1 MTNKEKKIGAVK
13 FVAFI
18 LKEIINSKMPA
29 GFIANILNEGL
40 SEGTDYLSGQIE
52 GNEIGNGSQ
61 IIDEILTDTRL
72 KTLYIQEDYYDMVRS
87 NVRSILK
94 IISIDDELLRS
105 CSYEEKEIAREV
117 IKRYQEAH
125 SDLFT
130 QQELLYLEKGLNEIV
145 SVLVWKIA
153 KQPDA
158 MTKILGRTEDVL
170 KAINQQ
176 GKQQQYGYDQI
187 QKSIEESQAANS
199 QIQEENRLAYQQIQK
214 GIDELKDLVERQSVM
229 GETMHLYPDFSE
241 MYANRWTERMFLH
254 RDDDNE
260 WNQNITLENIYQ
272 LPSYQERGTDYF
284 NLEQR
289 LKKLVSETKQE
300 KRMLLVLG
308 QPGGGKSTLITY
320 LLNECITNC
329 DREILVYQFAKLN
342 ETDWARNPRKALL
355 EALGAKHVKEFSG
368 KVLILDGFDEITV
381 NGSRERILDQLYDDI
396 AMDYSIR
403 DFSLLIT
410 CREHYITGKTKCDR
424 ILLNPFTEQQIE
436 NFCSTYWHQFG
447 VAKEDPEALKKQFCE
462 KKAIMGIPLL
472 LYMTLTLDITIEE
485 DTSYVDIY
493 DKIFA
498 IDGGIYDRGVAVVNK
513 DGRNETY
520 LGGSHPITR
529 EIKQQLHRISKEIA
543 LYMLEYE
550 PDTASIPQEAYKQ
563 IVERIQQEESLETM
577 EQGVPISIY
586 FQKIAKQI
594 DGVDT
599 EQLTFIHRSMY
610 EYFVAVA
617 VCDEIVDA
625 NGRLIQQG
633 NEREMIN
640 RLTPVLC
647 RRQFSDDSKQYL
659 EYRIQKHICANNQA
673 DRDQCADWWRK
684 VCDTMLTEG
693 IVMKE
698 VPFWSC
704 AEKQAIGFVNFIPLM
719 RGILEG
725 CKQELP
731 YQIGNVERIGEN
743 IRNANTM
750 ENRYDEK
757 IIDLAFINLIKA
769 DLRGANLRGA
779 DLRRANLIEA
789 DLLEANLLE
798 ANLRGANLIRANL
811 IEADLRR
818 ANLIE
823 ADLRGANLIE
833 ADLIGADLI
842 GADLSGA
849 NLSEAN
855 LRRANLRRAN
865 LSEANLIEADLRRA
879 DLRGADLI
887 GADLIGADLI
897 EVDLGGAD
905 LRVAD
910 LRRAN
915 LSKANFTGANVE
927 GADFTDA
934 LGIESCIGL
943 DLN

>member
-447 VAKEDPEALKKQFCE
+447 VTKEDPEALKKQFCE

-617 VCDEIVDA
+617 VCDEIVDQT
-625 NGRLIQQG
+625 GRLIQQG

-647 RRQFSDDSKQYL
+647 RRQFSQDIKHYL
-659 EYRIQKHICANNQA
+659 EYRVSKHICVNNQA
-673 DRDQCADWWRK
+673 DRDQCAGWWRR
-684 VCDTMLTEG
+684 VSDTMLAEG

-698 VPFWSC
+698 VPFWDC
-704 AEKQAIGFVNFIPLM
+704 AEKQAIGFLNFIPLM
-719 RGILEG
+719 RGILAG
-725 CKQELP
+725 CKQECP
-731 YQIGNVERIGEN
+731 YQIGSVERIGKN
-743 IRNANTM
+743 IRNASTVQK
-750 ENRYDEK
+750 RYDKQE
-757 IIDLAFINLIKA
+757 IIDLAFINLREADLIRADLREADLSEVDLIGANLIEVNLSEADLNGAYLSGA
-769 DLRGANLRGA
+769 DLRGANLREA
-779 DLRRANLIEA
+779 DLSGANLRRTNLIGANLIGANLKRANLIRT
-789 DLLEANLLE
+789 
-798 ANLRGANLIRANL
+798 NLRGV
-811 IEADLRR
+811 D
-818 ANLIE
+818 LIE
-823 ADLRGANLIE
+823 ADLRGANL
-833 ADLIGADLI
+833 
-842 GADLSGA
+842 
-849 NLSEAN
+849 SEAHLN
-855 LRRANLRRAN
+855 
-865 LSEANLIEADLRRA
+865 E
-879 DLRGADLI
+879 
-887 GADLIGADLI
+887 
-897 EVDLGGAD
+897 
-905 LRVAD
+905 
-910 LRRAN
+910 
-915 LSKANFTGANVE
+915 ANFTDANVE

-934 LGIESCIGL
+934 IGIKSCIGL
-943 DLN
+943 DLT